1 MDKRGKKITRMTHSK
16 LDGFNS
22 SQIGSI
28 QNLNGT
34 IGGLASAGLSYGLTG
49 EATFNILNISD
60 FGAGASSGLLEM
72 TLSKDRGVITRL
84 GTGGTD
90 LSFGTVSSSLQ
101 GIKNLNKNMQ
111 ITRAANRNN
120 MGNAA
125 TALRTQYGFGDEKQL
140 AQLEEILKGRTELK
154 RGNGDGKAQ
163 TVTENGKRTVYLNSY
178 KENMTR
184 EEQFALGI
192 TLGHEAYRDGIT
204 GGAQGQFNETA
215 EAVLGHTALAKR
227 MQGDSMYNN
236 MMTGLI
242 NTDMNLKNDISA
254 FDYAIAA
261 GDWGAFGS
269 YVGNTYDYSADYWR
283 LKADGS
289 IVFDGSRDLNVEYY
303 DEWGNLR
310 VKKGY
315 ITDETGSMSQALAQY
330 VGEERASQILGEN
343 WKNGK
348 QYDFQTLKDVL
359 GLSDSEIE
367 KIKKTGKL
375 PRDIT
380 LAQKEKLIGEALMKN
395 AGMCWEN
402 DKGWLNGGN
411 LKLKMTDDTSMGQ
424 VIINKTENGYERFGI
439 TAEVLRNPLSYY
451 STRISPD
458 VKKSFQGLDYITYYK
473 KDLNGNVLDSFTTS
487 GWQTISNGYKT
498 SYDPVGKTEYAYKPY
513 EVYRDDSVDSSSIF
527 NMRVGDFKS
536 PHYEGTI
543 YVISDFTTM
552 GGTSFGPASSTGGR
566 TLVHSDFNYYYN
578 ESLNDGVSSFGKVS
592 AACFINSVDAIN
604 RMDERFKS
612 YGLPN
617 YPYNIK
623 GSISNR
629 YLRGH

>member
-125 TALRTQYGFGDEKQL
+125 TALRAQYGFGDAKQL
-140 AQLEEILKGRTELK
+140 AQLEDILKGRTEL
-154 RGNGDGKAQ
+154 RSGSGDGKAQ

-192 TLGHEAYRDGIT
+192 TLGHEAYRDGIV
-204 GGAQGQFNETA
+204 GGAQSQFNETA
-215 EAVLGHTALAKR
+215 EAVLGHTAMAKR

-254 FDYAIAA
+254 FDNAVAT

-269 YVGNTYDYSADYWR
+269 YVGNNYDYSADYWR
-283 LKADGS
+283 VLSDGN
-289 IVFDGSRDLNVEYY
+289 IVFDGSKDLY
-303 DEWGNLR
+303 DENGLLLKHYEGSGGYTDSLAKMLGISVEEASSKLHNDYVWDAD
-310 VKKGY
+310 KKAWIGK
-315 ITDETGSMSQALAQY
+315 S
-330 VGEERASQILGEN
+330 EN
-343 WKNGK
+343 SSIKTSDSFK
-348 QYDFQTLKDVL
+348 AAYDFQVNYADRVWSDFDGSMKAALQAYVSKQLKPFEETWDTPIGSYSLAGCFMFNSSFYEYADEYDRYVEKYYNTNKNDFFN
-359 GLSDSEIE
+359 SSESKDYLNIIYAKVE
-367 KIKKTGKL
+367 DQAIDNDFFGYSAFYSNGKL
-375 PRDIT
+375 
-380 LAQKEKLIGEALMKN
+380 
-395 AGMCWEN
+395 
-402 DKGWLNGGN
+402 
-411 LKLKMTDDTSMGQ
+411 
-424 VIINKTENGYERFGI
+424 
-439 TAEVLRNPLSYY
+439 NPVDNS
-451 STRISPD
+451 
-458 VKKSFQGLDYITYYK
+458 
-473 KDLNGNVLDSFTTS
+473 NV
-487 GWQTISNGYKT
+487 TIST
-498 SYDPVGKTEYAYKPY
+498 YAKYNDGSTHLFGNPKGF
-513 EVYRDDSVDSSSIF
+513 SVDI
-527 NMRVGDFKS
+527 
-536 PHYEGTI
+536 
-543 YVISDFTTM
+543 
-552 GGTSFGPASSTGGR
+552 ASSTDASIVGSKIF
-566 TLVHSDFNYYYN
+566 TNT
-578 ESLNDGVSSFGKVS
+578 ESYLFSS
-592 AACFINSVDAIN
+592 SVYDHPN
-604 RMDERFKS
+604 RIS
-612 YGLPN
+612 YGSEVRLFGNNSTYIYGHMQNNATVRKDLIKLSQLNSNGNLWRTYLPAGIQIGTLGN
-617 YPYNIK
+617 TGNSTGPHLHWEYRSGYQW
-623 GSISNR
+623 R
-629 YLRGH
+629 